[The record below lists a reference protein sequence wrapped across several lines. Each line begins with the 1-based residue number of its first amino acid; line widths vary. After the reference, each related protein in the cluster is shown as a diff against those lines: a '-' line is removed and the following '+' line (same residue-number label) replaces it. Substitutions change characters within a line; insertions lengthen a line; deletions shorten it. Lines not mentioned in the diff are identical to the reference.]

1 MSPVRMLLSV
11 LTAVLLGTAALAPTE
26 PAQAASGPPLTVPEA
41 TLASATHC
49 DAGAAAGRSTVLL
62 VHGTGA
68 TDDEAWSWNYAPAL
82 PAAGFGV
89 CTVTLPDRALG
100 DFSVAAEYAVH
111 AARHAYQVS
120 GRRIGIVGHSQGG
133 LMAVWIAKFWPDV
146 ARHATDVIGL
156 AANVRG
162 TQLANTLCT
171 GESCSPIAWQ
181 MRRGSK
187 VTNAATHAPLSTGT
201 SFTSVGSL
209 TDEVVYPQPTV
220 SSFPG
225 VDAVMV
231 QSVCPGR
238 VVDHGLLLSDAIAY
252 QLVLD
257 ALTHDGPANPA
268 RADRSVCLQQTMP
281 GADPTAS
288 AGFANTLVALS
299 VGLLDART
307 YTDHE
312 APVPAYAAP
321 YAG

>member
-1 MSPVRMLLSV
+1 MPLAR
-11 LTAVLLGTAALAPTE
+11 LTLTTLIAVALALVMA
-26 PAQAASGPPLTVPEA
+26 PADATSGPPLTLSTA
-41 TLASATHC
+41 TLAAATHC
-49 DAGAAAGRSTVLL
+49 DAGATAHHHTVLL

-68 TDDEAWSWNYAPAL
+68 TDDEAWSWNYEKAL
-82 PAAGFGV
+82 PTAGFGV

-100 DFSVAAEYAVH
+100 DFTVAAQYAVY
-111 AARHAYQVS
+111 AARQAFRVS
-120 GRRIGIVGHSQGG
+120 GQKIGILGHSQGG

-146 ARHATDVIGL
+146 AQHATDVIGL

-171 GESCSPIAWQ
+171 AGSCSPIAWQ
-181 MRRGSK
+181 MRRGSH
-187 VTNAATHAPLSTGT
+187 VTNAATNAPLPTTT
-201 SFTSVGSL
+201 SFTSIGSQ

-231 QSVCPGR
+231 QSICPER
-238 VVDHGLLLSDAIAY
+238 VVDHGLLLSDAVAY

-257 ALTHDGPANPA
+257 ALTHDGPANTV
-268 RADRSVCLQQTMP
+268 RIDRSACLQQTMP
-281 GADPTAS
+281 GADPTQS
-288 AGFANTLVALS
+288 AGFANTIVALS